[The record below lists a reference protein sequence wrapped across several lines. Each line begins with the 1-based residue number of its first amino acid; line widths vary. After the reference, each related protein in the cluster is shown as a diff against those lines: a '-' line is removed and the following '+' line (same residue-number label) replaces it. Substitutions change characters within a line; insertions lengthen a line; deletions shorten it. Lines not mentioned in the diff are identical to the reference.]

1 VHAFRLSINIHACNY
16 DFISTHPRTQ
26 GGNSLRQRLSSI
38 RLSRTFV
45 QPDYVPHGMW
55 FISLALLSR
64 YFTFNWSTTDSWV
77 LRCRRAGIWSGHI
90 SSLGARR
97 RQLLLC
103 SSHHQTVCR
112 ASKEEKYP
120 QIRIAWLSSPFEDLR
135 HLSEDVRFCKRQR
148 SK

>member
-1 VHAFRLSINIHACNY
+1 MHAFRLSINIHACNY

-26 GGNSLRQRLSSI
+26 GGKSLRQRLSSI

-120 QIRIAWLSSPFEDLR
+120 QIRIAGLSSPLEDLR
-135 HLSEDVRFCKRQR
+135 YLSEDIRF
-148 SK
+148 